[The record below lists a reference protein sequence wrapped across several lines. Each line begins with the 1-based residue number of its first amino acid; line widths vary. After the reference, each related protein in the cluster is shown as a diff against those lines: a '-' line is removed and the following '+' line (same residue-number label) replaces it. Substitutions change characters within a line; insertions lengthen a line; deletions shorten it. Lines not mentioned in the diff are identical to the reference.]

1 MKNNN
6 SILITIVLGICIL
19 IGAWYFQVFTDYE
32 VPSRIL
38 AAILGV
44 VITAIITQLLL
55 SSQTNKEVT
64 LRQEQ
69 QKWQAEQDKLKQD
82 RQKELAKET
91 REWQEQQALKTQ
103 RSGKKSKIRKLSN
116 GVLIMIEAILFSV
129 RN

>member
-6 SILITIVLGICIL
+6 SILITIALGICIL

-55 SSQTNKEVT
+55 SS
-64 LRQEQ
+64 
-69 QKWQAEQDKLKQD
+69 
-82 RQKELAKET
+82 
-91 REWQEQQALKTQ
+91 
-103 RSGKKSKIRKLSN
+103 
-116 GVLIMIEAILFSV
+116 
-129 RN
+129 

>member
-6 SILITIVLGICIL
+6 SILITIALGICIL

-69 QKWQAEQDKLKQD
+69 QKWQAEQDKPQ
-82 RQKELAKET
+82 
-91 REWQEQQALKTQ
+91 
-103 RSGKKSKIRKLSN
+103 IRNL
-116 GVLIMIEAILFSV
+116 
-129 RN
+129 

>member
-64 LRQEQ
+64 LCQEQ

-82 RQKELAKET
+82 RQK
-91 REWQEQQALKTQ
+91 
-103 RSGKKSKIRKLSN
+103 KIAN
-116 GVLIMIEAILFSV
+116 
-129 RN
+129 

>member
-6 SILITIVLGICIL
+6 SILITIALGICIL

-82 RQKELAKET
+82 RQKELAKK
-91 REWQEQQALKTQ
+91 RVNGKNSKLLKQ
-103 RSGKKSKIRKLSN
+103 RSGRNNKIRKLSN

>member
-55 SSQTNKEVT
+55 NSQTNKEVT
-64 LRQEQ
+64 
-69 QKWQAEQDKLKQD
+69 
-82 RQKELAKET
+82 
-91 REWQEQQALKTQ
+91 KT
-103 RSGKKSKIRKLSN
+103 SLVAMHCKPKNLDSVS
-116 GVLIMIEAILFSV
+116 AAV
-129 RN
+129 RNVISSVCPSDEEKKQKSQGKISLLESLLVV

>member
-55 SSQTNKEVT
+55 SSQTKRRRLYANNN
-64 LRQEQ
+64 RNG
-69 QKWQAEQDKLKQD
+69 KQ
-82 RQKELAKET
+82 
-91 REWQEQQALKTQ
+91 
-103 RSGKKSKIRKLSN
+103 SKID
-116 GVLIMIEAILFSV
+116 
-129 RN
+129 

>member
-55 SSQTNKEVT
+55 NSQTNKEVT

-82 RQKELAKET
+82 RQKEIANET
-91 REWQEQQALKTQ
+91 REWQEQQALKTKEWQ
-103 RSGKKSKIRKLSN
+103 EEQDKKTEQWRP
-116 GVLIMIEAILFSV
+116 FSIFCL
-129 RN
+129 

>member
-55 SSQTNKEVT
+55 NSQTNKEVT
-64 LRQEQ
+64 
-69 QKWQAEQDKLKQD
+69 
-82 RQKELAKET
+82 
-91 REWQEQQALKTQ
+91 KT
-103 RSGKKSKIRKLSN
+103 SLVAMLCKHKNLDSVSA
-116 GVLIMIEAILFSV
+116 VV
-129 RN
+129 RNVISSVCPSDEERKQKSQGKIALLESLLGV

>member
-55 SSQTNKEVT
+55 SSQTNKEG
-64 LRQEQ
+64 LYAKNNRNG
-69 QKWQAEQDKLKQD
+69 KQ
-82 RQKELAKET
+82 
-91 REWQEQQALKTQ
+91 
-103 RSGKKSKIRKLSN
+103 SKIN
-116 GVLIMIEAILFSV
+116 
-129 RN
+129 

>member
-32 VPSRIL
+32 VPSRML

-55 SSQTNKEVT
+55 SSQTNKEIT

-69 QKWQAEQDKLKQD
+69 QKWQEDQEALKQA
-82 RQKELAKET
+82 RQKELATET
-91 REWQEQQALKTQ
+91 RKWQE
-103 RSGKKSKIRKLSN
+103 
-116 GVLIMIEAILFSV
+116 E
-129 RN
+129 